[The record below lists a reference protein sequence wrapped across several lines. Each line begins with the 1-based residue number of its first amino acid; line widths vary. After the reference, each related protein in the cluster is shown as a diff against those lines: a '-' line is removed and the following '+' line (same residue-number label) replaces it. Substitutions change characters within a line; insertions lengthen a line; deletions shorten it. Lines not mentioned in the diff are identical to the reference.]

1 MSSFVGSVHL
11 STPMMSKLVRSS
23 VIIRDNQQQRCFSVS
38 SKSSKLAL
46 SLSSVLLLL
55 LLAEDDEKGFAVDA
69 VPVGFFS
76 CSLLVLLLLLSIVVV
91 LKRLLSQSKSNF
103 PGKES
108 NGGSERWT
116 TFNMN

>member
-76 CSLLVLLLLLSIVVV
+76 CSLVLLLLSIVVV

>member
-55 LLAEDDEKGFAVDA
+55 LLAEDAEKGFAVDA
-69 VPVGFFS
+69 VPVGFF
-76 CSLLVLLLLLSIVVV
+76 CSSLVLLLLLSIVVV